1 MQLNKRLIHAKN
13 KLILIV
19 NLLEINHMILGKP
32 TNGNELFLDNND
44 LEDVIV
50 DNLNHEK
57 EIVSLRI
64 QGKKYDCKIIH
75 YNETKKEYTLK
86 VNGQI
91 ITLELSFPIQKTIQK
106 IGLGNKQSQDIN
118 ELKSPMPGLIL
129 EISVSVGE
137 SIKKDQPLII
147 LEAMKM
153 ENVLTSPVDGKV
165 AEIMVKPQ
173 QTVEKNNILITFEK

>member
-1 MQLNKRLIHAKN
+1 
-13 KLILIV
+13 
-19 NLLEINHMILGKP
+19 
-32 TNGNELFLDNND
+32 
-44 LEDVIV
+44 
-50 DNLNHEK
+50 
-57 EIVSLRI
+57 
-64 QGKKYDCKIIH
+64 
-75 YNETKKEYTLK
+75 
-86 VNGQI
+86 
-91 ITLELSFPIQKTIQK
+91 
-106 IGLGNKQSQDIN
+106 
-118 ELKSPMPGLIL
+118 MPGLIL